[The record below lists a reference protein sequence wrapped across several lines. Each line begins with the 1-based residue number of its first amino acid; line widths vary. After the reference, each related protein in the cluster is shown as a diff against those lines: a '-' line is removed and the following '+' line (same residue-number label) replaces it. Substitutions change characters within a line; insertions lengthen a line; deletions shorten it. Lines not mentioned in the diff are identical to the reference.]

1 MELKMFNE
9 RLIFFNKL
17 HQVPIHGRL
26 SSVIRRL
33 SSTTGQRSSAN
44 RQPSTVI
51 RQRILVVSLA
61 VFFLLKRLSKVF
73 FNVCSAFFWVFSSV
87 LPEPPVLSF

>member
-26 SSVIRRL
+26 SSVIRQLSVIGHL
-33 SSTTGQRSSAN
+33 SSVIFHPPPVNGHRPTVN
-44 RQPSTVI
+44 RQPS
-51 RQRILVVSLA
+51 
-61 VFFLLKRLSKVF
+61 
-73 FNVCSAFFWVFSSV
+73 SV
-87 LPEPPVLSF
+87 NEF